1 MCKYDFGVNYKK
13 IIQTVFLKDY
23 HFFMNLTEFV
33 IKRKTFI
40 SMLFIGLVL
49 LGIISYK
56 QLPVELFPSAE
67 LPFLIV
73 RVSGTRDV
81 DPDYLEKQAII
92 PLEGAVTTLAGI
104 DKIESYI
111 ERRNGTIYVY
121 FNQNVKT
128 KFAYLRLEEK
138 VNIAKASIPEE
149 FRVNVIKVDTEQLS
163 NMFMGLQVRGSGGLD
178 RVREVIDQKITP
190 GLENID
196 GIASVQVFGGRQKS
210 VEIILDED
218 ACRAYHITASQIRTL
233 LARNQQYKAFLGPA
247 YANNRHFFVNL
258 VAEYTDVRNIENIVV
273 NPVGPVL
280 LKDVAE
286 IYFGVKEQDS
296 ISRVNGKDAITI
308 QLIRDAQVNLIG
320 LSHTTRDVI
329 GKLNEKLKSDD
340 VEIVIQN
347 DSAELIEKN
356 IDLIIQLALI
366 GGLLAVVVLWLFLRN
381 LRWVFII
388 TLAIPISV
396 FTAFNFF
403 YAFHI
408 SLNSLTLV
416 GLALAIGMLLDNSV
430 VVLEN
435 IYRLLASGKDKDTAV
450 IQGTNEV
457 WRSVFAATLTTI
469 TVFLPFLF
477 ASNFIIKILGKHIG
491 VSIVST
497 LLVSLIVAL
506 LFIPMTTHFFLQ
518 RGARK
523 EHVLSF
529 SRVSHKNRLMQIYNL
544 FLKSS
549 IRYPVRTII
558 GGVVVFFAS
567 LLLAIAVSLNV
578 PEEVES
584 KEFNLYVTMSR
595 GATLEKTDAVVAD
608 IEKTLQDIP
617 EKQDIVSKI
626 YEEEAIITIKLQDDY
641 KKIKGRSIAQIQDDV
656 QKKFDR
662 FRAADVSLEQPQS
675 SSRFRGGS
683 GRNPG
688 ANLERMLGIGSQS
701 EKIVIKGRD
710 FAQMRSFAEDIQ
722 SYLEDLSTMR
732 RVNINVSDRRP
743 EIHLYFNKQVL
754 SDFGISLNT
763 IASELLTF
771 QNEFTS
777 NIKFKQGTDEY
788 DIVIKG
794 DTEEDKTI
802 DDLRQLPVPD
812 DNGGTHD
819 LADVSRIVYS
829 QGLSGINRVNQEK
842 QIEVNYRFLSE
853 VNDSKEL
860 LESAR
865 MEVDDLVANLTV
877 PSGIAIEV
885 MHNENDLS
893 EFYFLIGAAFLLIYM
908 ILASVFESL
917 LTPVVM
923 MFTIPLAGIGSLWAL
938 ILTGNSLLNA
948 NTLIGFLI
956 LLGVVVNNGIIYI
969 DYTRIL
975 RRRGYNRSRAL
986 IMAGQARVRPIL
998 ITAITTIIAMIPLAM
1013 GKAEYVS
1020 KIGAPFAIT
1029 VIGGLSLSTLFTLVF
1044 IPTVYSGL
1052 EVALQWLR
1060 ELNWKVK
1067 VVQLVA
1073 LIAGCFLIYENV
1085 SGIIW
1090 RFADLFALVAV
1101 VPGLTYFILTSLRQ
1115 AKEEFFSAEES
1126 IVIKIQHL
1134 VKIYDDDAR
1143 FIREWKRGKEINRKA
1158 GLAKEYHSWRDLNQF
1173 VWQIPLLAFLI
1184 YFVYFY
1190 LSGYFW
1196 VVVLSLLLYFYLLF
1210 VYKPIHSLLENKMGN
1225 DSGLVNRIRA
1235 VLLWGI
1241 PLLNLIV
1248 FYFRWHKILTVV
1260 FIGCIWFLAL
1270 AVYTTSNKIM
1280 VEKINIVRL
1289 SGRLAGLRRW
1299 FYRFVQIIP
1308 IIGKKK
1314 SPFRALN
1321 GVSLEIGS
1329 GMFGLLGPNGAGK
1342 TTLMRIIC
1350 GILEQS
1356 RGKIW
1361 INGIDLQKQREEL
1374 QGLIGYL
1381 PQEFGSYENMT
1392 AGEFLEYQ
1400 AILKNIL
1407 DKDERETRI
1416 RYVLGAVHMEEKR
1429 DHKIGSF
1436 SGGMK
1441 QRIGIA
1447 QTLLHL
1453 PRILVV
1459 DEPTAGLDP
1468 RERIRF
1474 RNLLVDLSRERVVIF
1489 STHIIEDI
1497 SSSCNRVAVL
1507 NRGEL
1512 RFLGEPTH
1520 MAELAE
1526 NKVWQFLVPAKEFE
1540 TIRSGLWIIH
1550 HIRVDDRIRVRCLSE
1565 NQPVPDARP
1574 VRPTLEDSYLWLLRK
1589 KTT

>member
-1 MCKYDFGVNYKK
+1 
-13 IIQTVFLKDY
+13 
-23 HFFMNLTEFV
+23 
-33 IKRKTFI
+33 
-40 SMLFIGLVL
+40 
-49 LGIISYK
+49 
-56 QLPVELFPSAE
+56 
-67 LPFLIV
+67 
-73 RVSGTRDV
+73 
-81 DPDYLEKQAII
+81 
-92 PLEGAVTTLAGI
+92 
-104 DKIESYI
+104 
-111 ERRNGTIYVY
+111 
-121 FNQNVKT
+121 
-128 KFAYLRLEEK
+128 
-138 VNIAKASIPEE
+138 
-149 FRVNVIKVDTEQLS
+149 LS

-178 RVREVIDQKITP
+178 RIREVIDQKITSE
-190 GLENID
+190 LENID
-196 GIASVQVFGGRQKS
+196 GIAGVQVFGGRQKS
-210 VEIILDED
+210 IEIILDED
-218 ACRAYHITASQIRTL
+218 ACRAYHITASQIQSL
-233 LARNQQYKAFLGPA
+233 LAKNQQYKAFLGPA
-247 YANNRHFFVNL
+247 YANNRHYFVNL
-258 VAEYTDVRNIENIVV
+258 VAEYTDVSNIGNIVV
-273 NPVGPVL
+273 NPVGPVF

-308 QLIRDAQVNLIG
+308 QLVRDAQVNLID
-320 LSHTTRDVI
+320 LSHATRDVI
-329 GKLNEKLKSDD
+329 KKLNEKLKSDD

-356 IDLIIQLALI
+356 INLIIHLALI

-388 TLAIPISV
+388 TLAIPISI

-408 SLNSLTLV
+408 SLNSITLI
-416 GLALAIGMLLDNSV
+416 GMALAIGMLLDNSV

-435 IYRLLASGKDKDTAV
+435 IYRLLAAGKDKDIAV

-469 TVFLPFLF
+469 TVFLPFIF

-497 LLVSLIVAL
+497 LLVSLVVAL
-506 LFIPMTTHFFLQ
+506 FLIPMATHFFLQ
-518 RGARK
+518 HRERK
-523 EHVLSF
+523 ERVLSF

-549 IRYPVRTII
+549 IRYPARTII

-595 GATLEKTDAVVAD
+595 GATLDKTDAVVAD
-608 IEKTLQDIP
+608 IEKQLQDLP
-617 EKQDIVSKI
+617 EKQDIISKI
-626 YEEEAIITIKLQDDY
+626 YEEDAIITIKLRDDY

-656 QKKFDR
+656 QNKFDR
-662 FRAADVSLEQPQS
+662 FQAANVSLEQPQS
-675 SSRFRGGS
+675 SARFRGGP

-688 ANLERMLGIGSQS
+688 ANLERMLGIGSRS
-701 EKIVIKGRD
+701 EKVVIKGGD

-763 IASELLTF
+763 IASELFTF

-777 NIKFKQGTDEY
+777 NTKFKQGTDEY

-794 DTEEDKTI
+794 KTKRDKTI
-802 DDLRQLPVPD
+802 NDLRQLPVPD
-812 DNGGTHD
+812 DHGGIHD
-819 LADVSRIVYS
+819 LADLSRIVYS

-860 LESAR
+860 LENAR
-865 MEVDDLVANLTV
+865 TEVDDLIANLTV
-877 PSGIAIEV
+877 PSGNAVEV
-885 MHNENDLS
+885 VHNENDLS

-923 MFTIPLAGIGSLWAL
+923 MFTIPLAAIGSLWAL
-938 ILTGNSLLNA
+938 ILTANSLLNA

-986 IMAGQARVRPIL
+986 IMAGQARIRPIL
-998 ITAITTIIAMIPLAM
+998 ITAITTIIAMFPLAM

-1052 EVALQWLR
+1052 ETALQWLR

-1067 VVQLVA
+1067 VIQSA
-1073 LIAGCFLIYENV
+1073 AFIAGCFLIYENV
-1085 SGIIW
+1085 DSIIW
-1090 RFADLFALVAV
+1090 KFANLFVLILVI
-1101 VPGLTYFILTSLRQ
+1101 PGMTYFVLTSLRQ
-1115 AKEEFFSAEES
+1115 AKEEFIGADKS
-1126 IVIKIQHL
+1126 IIIKIQHL
-1134 VKIYDDDAR
+1134 VKIYDDDVR

-1158 GLAKEYHSWRDLNQF
+1158 GLAKTYHSWRDLDQF
-1173 VWQIPLLAFLI
+1173 AWQIPLLAFLV

-1190 LSGYFW
+1190 LSSSFW
-1196 VVVLSLLLYFYLLF
+1196 VVSLSVLVYFYVLSIYN
-1210 VYKPIHSLLENKMGN
+1210 PIHSVLKNKFSSNSRM
-1225 DSGLVNRIRA
+1225 LHKIRSL
-1235 VLLWGI
+1235 LLWGI
-1241 PLLNLIV
+1241 PLLNLAV
-1248 FYFRWHKILTVV
+1248 FYLRWHKILIVA
-1260 FIGCIWFLAL
+1260 FIGILWFLGL
-1270 AVYTTSNKIM
+1270 AVYKTSNKIF
-1280 VEKINIVRL
+1280 VEKIDIVRL
-1289 SGRLAGLRRW
+1289 SGRMAGLQRW
-1299 FYRFVQIIP
+1299 FYRFVQVIP

-1314 SPFRALN
+1314 SPFRALD
-1321 GVSLEIGS
+1321 GVSFEIGS

-1361 INGIDLQKQREEL
+1361 INGLDLQEQREEL

-1407 DKDERETRI
+1407 DKDKRETRI
-1416 RYVLGAVHMEEKR
+1416 RYVLNAVHMAEKR
-1429 DHKIGSF
+1429 NDKIGSF

-1507 NRGEL
+1507 NRGKV
-1512 RFLGEPTH
+1512 RYLGEPTH
-1520 MAELAE
+1520 MAELAN

-1540 TIRSGLWIIH
+1540 MIRSKLWIIH
-1550 HIRVDDRIRVRCLSE
+1550 HIRVDDRIRVRCLAE
-1565 NQPVPDARP
+1565 KQPVPDAKS

-1589 KTT
+1589 KDV